1 MGNELTE
8 TLETAFW
15 KDFHIVF
22 WNNYET
28 RKVDQHLS
36 QNENVFKLLSGPPT
50 FTNSFL

>member
-28 RKVDQHLS
+28 RKVDLKMKMFSNFCQVRPHL
-36 QNENVFKLLSGPPT
+36 QQ
-50 FTNSFL
+50 FLIEF